1 MMKLHIRHNDQ
12 ADGHYFQTPRETI
25 KERYVRGGMTP
36 LGLSKL
42 AGTELSAPNIMKALM
57 LI

>member
-1 MMKLHIRHNDQ
+1 MTKQMVITFKHQ
-12 ADGHYFQTPRETI
+12 
-25 KERYVRGGMTP
+25 ERLLKNIMWGGGMTP